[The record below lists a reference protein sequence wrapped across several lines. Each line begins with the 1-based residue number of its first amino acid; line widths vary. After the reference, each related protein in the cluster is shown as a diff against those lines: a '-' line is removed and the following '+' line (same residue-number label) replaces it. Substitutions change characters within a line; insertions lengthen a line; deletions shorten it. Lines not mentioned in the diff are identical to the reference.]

1 MAWTSDDDYVE
12 NSFKEWEEV
21 TDHIRKNLPQIF
33 DNATKTGKIII
44 SMLVHAEFENAINID
59 NNRRHNG
66 AEGIFA
72 DKYREDNKEIFKKI
86 EEEL

>member
-12 NSFKEWEEV
+12 NSFKEWEE
-21 TDHIRKNLPQIF
+21 TKDKIRRNLPQIF

-44 SMLVHAEFENAINID
+44 AMLVRSEYERYIMVD
-59 NNRRHNG
+59 NNRRQNG
-66 AEGIFA
+66 SEGIFA
-72 DKYREDNKEIFKKI
+72 DKYKEDNKEIFKKI